1 MTFFDP
7 APLVIWLGVFPMVV
21 YLDLLALINF
31 AFNFALLT
39 ISGWMGLQRF
49 SLGRYGASS
58 LAGTAFWFIFFFAPK
73 YIFINWLCRIAGGLA
88 MTYIAW
94 RPAGLRALLSKCVLL
109 VVAGQLVGGGIYS
122 LAFILDSAPL
132 GQSEGIPLAVAAAG
146 GTLMLAAAAWWAG
159 RIHRAKSLAAY
170 TGEVSISW
178 GGKTVSI
185 PALLD
190 SGNTLRHP
198 VNSWPVVI
206 LERKAAA
213 GLLEKEVL
221 DWLDQPLALPPE
233 TIEAKVALIPYT
245 SLGAKG
251 LLAAVRPDR
260 LVIHSPRGSQELTQV
275 YVAVRQKKQPPLEYQ
290 ALAFPA
296 DNRKE
301 GGLDCENYG

>member
-1 MTFFDP
+1 M
-7 APLVIWLGVFPMVV
+7 AV

-39 ISGWMGLQRF
+39 VSGWMGLQRF

-58 LAGTAFWFIFFFAPK
+58 LAGTAFWLIFFFAPK

-94 RPAGLRALLSKCVLL
+94 RPAGLRALLSKSVLL

-122 LAFILDSAPL
+122 LAFFLDSAPL
-132 GQSEGIPLAVAAAG
+132 GQSRGVPLAVAAAG
-146 GTLMLAAAAWWAG
+146 GTLMLAVAAWWAG
-159 RIHRAKSLAAY
+159 RIHRTKSLASY
-170 TGEVSISW
+170 TGEVIISW

-213 GLLEKEVL
+213 GLLEEEVL
-221 DWLDQPLALPPE
+221 NWLEQPLSLPPE
-233 TIEAKVALIPYT
+233 AIANKVALIPYT
-245 SLGAKG
+245 SLGARG

-260 LVIHSPRGSQELTQV
+260 LVISGAQGSRVLTQV
-275 YVAVRQKKQPPLEYQ
+275 YVAVRQKNQPPLEHQ

-296 DNRKE
+296 GMRKE
-301 GGLDCENYG
+301 GGLEWENSG